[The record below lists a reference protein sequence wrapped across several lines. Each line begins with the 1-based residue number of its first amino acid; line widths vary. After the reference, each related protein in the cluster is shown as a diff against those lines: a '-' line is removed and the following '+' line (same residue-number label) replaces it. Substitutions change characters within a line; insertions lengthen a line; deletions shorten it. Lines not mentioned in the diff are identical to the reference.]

1 MYEVLKM
8 TSNRKLTFIFL
19 AIGCILLIIAFVV
32 GIADNPPGIVLFY
45 IAVIA
50 LILAFVHRWRKV
62 KNFLFLAVASIIG
75 IVIFA
80 ILHNLFYA
88 LGKLA
93 NDIPLLRQLLNFL
106 DALSFLIAIMLC
118 PMGLLIGI
126 VGSIVLYFK
135 NKKRPNKN

>member
-1 MYEVLKM
+1 M
-8 TSNRKLTFIFL
+8 TSNRKATFIFL
-19 AIGCILLIIAFVV
+19 AIGCIALILAFVV

-62 KNFLFLAVASIIG
+62 KNFLWLTVASIIG

-106 DALSFLIAIMLC
+106 DALSFLIAIMVC

-135 NKKRPNKN
+135 NKKRPKQKNN